1 MMRKKALLLLLA
13 AEAGL
18 MAALTLLA
26 MNNTNY
32 FSSVAAFPF
41 EQIARFLARLSRS
54 EGLRNGIAVALWFGI
69 AAVPALIALL
79 YRRGRETLLERI
91 SLFVLS
97 GVLLFALYGM
107 AAPHAFSIVSHRNAE
122 GVAGWTKAVREIF
135 GASAW
140 AVIVLYVF
148 LLIIRLFRQGDKEQ
162 LLKYMRMILYA
173 VCMIFT
179 AVAAVLLTK
188 GSLSF
193 CDLPSTAIDKGF
205 AAARLAAQLMPYL
218 FDIIIT
224 IRLLDLLQNTMGE
237 EQHSIEKAAE
247 KVSRSCCA
255 ALGVTAA
262 VTALINIIQMV
273 FMQLLTNIY
282 VTVDVPVVS
291 MAFVIMILLLTR
303 LLIENKK
310 LRDDNSLFI

>member
-1 MMRKKALLLLLA
+1 MKKKAFPLLLV
-13 AEAGL
+13 AEAGIL
-18 MAALTLLA
+18 AALTLLA

-107 AAPHAFSIVSHRNAE
+107 AAPHAFSFVSHRNVEEA
-122 GVAGWTKAVREIF
+122 AGWTKAIREIF
-135 GASAW
+135 GVSVW
-140 AVIVLYVF
+140 AVIMLYVF

-173 VCMIFT
+173 LCMVFT

-193 CDLPSTAIDKGF
+193 CDVPNTAIDKGF
-205 AAARLAAQLMPYL
+205 AAVRLAAQLIPYL
-218 FDIIIT
+218 FDIIII
-224 IRLLDLLQNTMGE
+224 IRLLDLLHIAMEE
-237 EQHSIEKAAE
+237 EQAGMAEATE
-247 KVSRSCCA
+247 KVSRICCT
-255 ALGVTAA
+255 ALGVTAT
-262 VTALINIIQMV
+262 VTAFINIIQV
-273 FMQLLTNIY
+273 LFMEVLTSIY
-282 VTVDVPVVS
+282 VTADIPVVS
-291 MAFVIMILLLTR
+291 MAFVILILLLVR

>member
-1 MMRKKALLLLLA
+1 M
-13 AEAGL
+13 
-18 MAALTLLA
+18 
-26 MNNTNY
+26 
-32 FSSVAAFPF
+32 
-41 EQIARFLARLSRS
+41 
-54 EGLRNGIAVALWFGI
+54 
-69 AAVPALIALL
+69 IALL

-91 SLFVLS
+91 TLFVLS
-97 GVLLFALYGM
+97 GVLLFVLYGM

-193 CDLPSTAIDKGF
+193 CDVPSTAIDKGF
-205 AAARLAAQLMPYL
+205 AAARLAAQLIPYL
-218 FDIIIT
+218 FDIIII
-224 IRLLDLLQNTMGE
+224 IRLLDLLHIAMEE
-237 EQHSIEKAAE
+237 EQAGMAEAAE
-247 KVSRSCCA
+247 KVSRICCI

-262 VTALINIIQMV
+262 VTALINIIQIL
-273 FMQLLTNIY
+273 FMDLLTSIY
-282 VTVDVPVVS
+282 VTADVPVVS
-291 MAFVIMILLLTR
+291 MAFAVLILLLIR